1 MIIAIF
7 GATGN
12 MMIKSISGILNI
24 DNSIKIRILTRSAS
38 SKKVKELIRKHQNRI
53 EVIEG
58 SINNKSDV
66 EKMVDHAT
74 YVINA
79 AATIPPFAPMPVLL
93 FIVIIPPRKRTN
105 SRSER
110 PPREFS
116 FRRFRRK
123 LYLYTL
129 SPSPFR

>member
-12 MMIKSISGILNI
+12 MMIKSISGILDI

-38 SKKVKELIRKHQNRI
+38 SKKVKDLIRKHQNRI

-79 AATIPPFAPMPVLL
+79 AA
-93 FIVIIPPRKRTN
+93 IIPPL
-105 SRSER
+105 SEKK
-110 PPREFS
+110 PAMSHKVNMEGT
-116 FRRFRRK
+116 K
-123 LYLYTL
+123 NVVDAIK
-129 SPSPFR
+129 